1 MMKVY
6 FDEIQYV
13 LHARNKHPMTSPI
26 CLHGVLQKRKMYN
39 LRYTSNGQL
48 TEIEAVNNIITSTV
62 YMAELASFL
71 RSNPLSFYN

>member
-1 MMKVY
+1 
-6 FDEIQYV
+6 
-13 LHARNKHPMTSPI
+13 
-26 CLHGVLQKRKMYN
+26 MYN